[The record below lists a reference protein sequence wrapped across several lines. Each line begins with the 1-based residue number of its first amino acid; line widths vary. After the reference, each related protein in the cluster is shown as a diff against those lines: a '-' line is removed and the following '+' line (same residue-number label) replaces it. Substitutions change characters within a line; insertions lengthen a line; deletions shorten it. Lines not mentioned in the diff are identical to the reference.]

1 MAAIEADSVFS
12 QIITIAKSNAS
23 EHARRIRVAR
33 RTKQF
38 IADVAR
44 SSHPRE
50 ISERNK
56 GRLCELL
63 KAAAKGDTM
72 SAGAKVFFLM
82 ALEDLDATSRA
93 DEAIAGGDD
102 IFGARNIGKG

>member
-1 MAAIEADSVFS
+1 MAAIRADSVFS
-12 QIITIAKSNAS
+12 QIVTIAKSNAS

-56 GRLCELL
+56 GRLCEMLQ
-63 KAAAKGDTM
+63 AAARCHTM
-72 SAGAKVFFLM
+72 SAGGKGAFLQ
-82 ALEDLDATSRA
+82 ALESLSFYLA
-93 DEAIAGGDD
+93 
-102 IFGARNIGKG
+102 AR